1 MWTMD
6 MLSLTTT
13 CKMDLYNFPFDIQI
27 CNLTLQSLTYTED
40 QLQLTEDGDKDF
52 TALESKKVFQ
62 TEGEWKLISIN
73 TTTTYSET
81 LWINRSRSTF
91 EITIRRRPLLYIIN
105 LIFPVFCV
113 LVLDVVSFF
122 IKASVAEKL
131 GFKVTLLLASSVL
144 LLILHDKLPST
155 SEKIPL
161 IGVYC
166 GGIFTLIGISILE
179 TIFVNFLISKG
190 EETKSEAPAETK
202 YAATGHDD
210 GVDTFPM
217 RIEEPTCT
225 VNTQKKASLYWNR
238 VAKIIDESFIVLYII
253 TVIVFLSVLGKMW
266 FHFE

>member
-6 MLSLTTT
+6 ILSLTTT
-13 CKMDLYNFPFDIQI
+13 CKMDLYNFPFDKQN
-27 CNLTLQSLTYTED
+27 CSLTLQSLTYKENQLILKKGTD
-40 QLQLTEDGDKDF
+40 QDSLT
-52 TALESKKVFQ
+52 LESKKIFQ
-62 TEGEWKLISIN
+62 TEGEWELLDIN
-73 TTTTYSET
+73 MTTTYSET
-81 LWINRSRSTF
+81 LWVNRSRIAF
-91 EITIRRRPLLYIIN
+91 QITIMRRSRMYIIN

-113 LVLDVVSFF
+113 LVLDVASFF
-122 IKASVAEKL
+122 INASVADKL
-131 GFKVTLLLASSVL
+131 GFKVTLLLSISVL

-155 SEKIPL
+155 SSKIPL

-190 EETKSEAPAETK
+190 EAPAETK
-202 YAATGHDD
+202 DAATGHDD
-210 GVDTFPM
+210 GVDTFTM

-238 VAKIIDESFIVLYII
+238 AARIIDETFIVLYII
-253 TVIVFLSVLGKMW
+253 TVIVFLSVLGNIW